1 MGCSRPHTLIN
12 MTPEQLNWLGT
23 AAACLTTGSFVPQ
36 AWLTFRT
43 RDVSGIS
50 LGMYSA
56 FTAGVALW
64 LVYGMAIGSWPITI
78 ANAIT
83 LALAVAI
90 LAMRLRYGGNAESSA
105 DAAN

>member
-1 MGCSRPHTLIN
+1 MNPDHIELI
-12 MTPEQLNWLGT
+12 GS
-23 AAACLTTGSFVPQ
+23 AAALLTTGSFIPQ

-56 FTAGVALW
+56 FTVGVALW
-64 LVYGMAIGSWPITI
+64 LAYGLALGSWPMTV

-83 LALAVAI
+83 LSLALGI
-90 LAMRLRYGGNAESSA
+90 LWMKLRFRR
-105 DAAN
+105 